1 MILRPVLRDGKADRA
16 SPSNANIP
24 SAPAASSFGF
34 DFLRAF
40 HQRLA
45 RVVDVRWLA
54 ALLLMAT
61 GAILMLDA
69 VWTSLDSGL
78 LAARAPEVYRRAAS
92 GGDLQRADRLMP
104 VKRPGERDV
113 IHTHIEEVADA
124 GHGTKSFTHVMV
136 RLLPTGYQRITSG
149 FARASM
155 KKK

>member
-1 MILRPVLRDGKADRA
+1 MILRPVPRDREADKA
-16 SPSNANIP
+16 PPPNANIP
-24 SAPAASSFGF
+24 SVPAASSFGF
-34 DFLRAF
+34 DSLRAF

-45 RVVDVRWLA
+45 RVVDIRWLA

-113 IHTHIEEVADA
+113 
-124 GHGTKSFTHVMV
+124 
-136 RLLPTGYQRITSG
+136 
-149 FARASM
+149 
-155 KKK
+155 